1 MKALRAILLA
11 CAVTL
16 APVAQA
22 HHVDPY
28 ETIERAFTAFDGGN
42 GYNAARGVLSAAL
55 REAPH
60 NGKLDPSFALV
71 FAVYSDLVRN
81 QDDPSFAL
89 QLAEQGLVLAID
101 PAQQDNEVRN
111 ALLVSRAYALA
122 DLGSYREAIET
133 ATIAAL
139 WLGERYGQ
147 EAREGLEAEA
157 REWARLEGG
166 GPDGG
171 PPSALQTALDL
182 VLQAQDA
189 LLAFDTAAAMMLASR
204 AILPAQAEL
213 EGADRIVNAWSGM
226 ITGAAYILEDRDREA
241 VVVLRGAVDL
251 LAEEPWDGRS
261 RPKLREVVAGE
272 GGRYIVWNIFIRLA
286 QSALDIGDKELG
298 AAALDMA
305 QDYIRTPD
313 ERYSLLV
320 QRAALSMHSG
330 SLEEVEKMFAAREAE
345 AQAAGDEE
353 NAALARFYAAVVRLR
368 ATRLAGRT
376 LTDEG
381 EAMLERAR
389 EAASAAQANPRQAEY
404 ILTTA
409 VWQAVINSISHRTVL
424 PVAREAFDA
433 FRAGQR
439 AMAGYDSGQEAARR
453 ERRRFMES
461 YLDTLYE
468 STEEQRR

>member
-1 MKALRAILLA
+1 MKSLRALFLA
-11 CAVTL
+11 AT
-16 APVAQA
+16 VALTPAAHA

-28 ETIERAFTAFDGGN
+28 ETIEHASTAFDGGKN
-42 GYNAARGVLSAAL
+42 YDAARGILSAAL

-60 NGKLDPSFALV
+60 NGRLDPSFALV
-71 FAVYSDLVRN
+71 FAVYSDLVRY
-81 QDDPSFAL
+81 QDAPSFAL
-89 QLAEQGLVLAID
+89 QLAEQGLALALD
-101 PAQQDNEVRN
+101 AEEPDEEVKN

-122 DLGSYREAIET
+122 DLGRYREAIET
-133 ATIAAL
+133 ATITAL
-139 WLGERYGQ
+139 WLGERYGRQ
-147 EAREGLEAEA
+147 AREGLEAEA

-171 PPSALQTALDL
+171 PAPALQTALDL
-182 VLQAQDA
+182 LLQAQDA
-189 LLAFDTAAAMMLASR
+189 LLAFDTAGAIMLASR
-204 AILPAQAEL
+204 AILPEQAEL
-213 EGADRIVNAWSGM
+213 KGADRVVNAWSRM
-226 ITGAAYILEDRDREA
+226 ITGAAYIIEDRDREA

-261 RPKLREVVAGE
+261 RPKLHEVVAGE
-272 GGRYIVWNIFIRLA
+272 GGRYIVWNTFIRLA
-286 QSALDIGDKELG
+286 QSALDIGDNELG

-320 QRAALSMHSG
+320 QRAALSMHGG
-330 SLEEVEKMFAAREAE
+330 SLEEVEKGFLASEAE

-368 ATRLAGRT
+368 ATRLAGT

-381 EAMLERAR
+381 GAMLERAR
-389 EAASAAQANPRQAEY
+389 EAASAVRSNPRQAEY

-409 VWQAVINSISHRTVL
+409 VWQAVINSVSYRTVL

-433 FRAGQR
+433 FRDGQR

-453 ERRRFMES
+453 ERRRFLES
-461 YLDTLYE
+461 YLDTLYDSVE
-468 STEEQRR
+468 AQGR